1 MDYSIGFTALPNS
14 DAEIQGLASHLN
26 QLLAQAPLTTF
37 AVVSSTVQFILAAA
51 HTNPTPS
58 FIAEG
63 FQYLQIGTITPNHTL
78 GMDLTAAGAAH
89 FQADITKRKQES
101 LDLYLQHIQT
111 NNAAITAIYGQQAA
125 ALDAFINNRPA
136 QVQQAIDGILGIQ
149 PPLLADMDA
158 LRAMRTARDDRIQ
171 SGASGKLA
179 SVLNEVGIPQPLRE
193 KLAACLL
200 DAMVKNCT
208 KSREARAQITNRT
221 RLDDIAR
228 TFDPQANLGKV
239 MPGSDAFIRHVAD
252 IEAAFVH
259 HIQAG
264 DVQASQVGGSLLTTR
279 SGNVLQPALQ
289 QFAAYVKAQIGTADL
304 EVAAQ
309 LTFDQ
314 AMVTYGLLSEL
325 LATARQLLERIRL
338 QVADSSNGAVIF
350 TGLGLYVPDDID
362 EYLTAMNR
370 FQAPLQRN
378 DANHFCST
386 YFNSLDVPL
395 IQTTAG
401 GFSFYNSDE
410 GLFAVDLATPP
421 VLQTPSGNL
430 DLSTGVHTQMGS
442 LDNDAI
448 KRLLA
453 PSRGFS
459 FNKRRSYLPLYVFG
473 GQPMQMLPHILW
485 QKSTGG
491 GHGIGR
497 ADGIYD
503 NDYLWS
509 IDPGWLTVLTHND
522 PAQNDA
528 VIAAIGRFLGLDLQ
542 QFVPKDPQYWLE
554 AQDAGYRYV
563 FYRRELGNNQDDEY
577 YVLCNMPKLGSRVPL
592 YYFRKIAF
600 GQNNLLSRKVI
611 KDIEQ
616 SGNRPY
622 PHDVNPV
629 FQDGVREFGIS
640 LPLAFSLDGN
650 RQQFNS
656 DKHQFSVIKNRGNPL
671 TTNPRLRKNAGAVM
685 STIRPYCPVP
695 LNAGNAYLGSSELVQ
710 TVVVPKAPPASAT
723 ALAFFQQARRT
734 EAKQVVT
741 DQEWCHLRGHGDGGE
756 ERVGNFV
763 AGSNHCNTEQLAI
776 ESAQRQSTHAGQAD
790 YRLFT
795 TAYLLP
801 DASMNTVGDRSY
813 LLVDAKYLQR
823 AYADKPASDL
833 TVQHDLNRTAA
844 NAPIAAFIRYRI
856 YRHDGQQRHKLFEHL
871 FEGQNEFF
879 DKNQYNILQFAVRWS
894 LDEAGVT
901 AELQAF
907 VEEIQQQAGQV

>member
-14 DAEIQGLASHLN
+14 DVEIQGLVSHLN

-63 FQYLQIGTITPNHTL
+63 FQYLQIGAITPNHTL
-78 GMDLTAAGAAH
+78 GMDLTAAGIAH
-89 FQADITKRKQES
+89 FQADIAKRKQES

-125 ALDAFINNRPA
+125 TLDAFINNRPA
-136 QVQQAIDGILGIQ
+136 QVQQAIDGILGVQ
-149 PPLLADMDA
+149 PPMLVMLDQILAMKTGSGKDQRIKTGAFSLLAA
-158 LRAMRTARDDRIQ
+158 LLNSQDIPLQLRI
-171 SGASGKLA
+171 KLA
-179 SVLNEVGIPQPLRE
+179 E
-193 KLAACLL
+193 LL
-200 DAMVKNCT
+200 MDEMVRSCQ
-208 KSREARAQITNRT
+208 KSPAARANEGNQA
-221 RLDDIAR
+221 RLSNA
-228 TFDPQANLGKV
+228 
-239 MPGSDAFIRHVAD
+239 
-252 IEAAFVH
+252 
-259 HIQAG
+259 
-264 DVQASQVGGSLLTTR
+264 VQARADLIAGVNNNNVQVTQVDASLLTTR
-279 SGNVLQPALQ
+279 MLNILHPALK
-289 QFAAYVKAQIGTADL
+289 QFAAHVKTLIGIADL
-304 EVAAQ
+304 EVAVQ
-309 LTFDQ
+309 LSFDQ
-314 AMVTYGLLSEL
+314 AMVTYGLLAEL

-338 QVADSSNGAVIF
+338 QVTNSSNGAVIF
-350 TGLGLYVPDDID
+350 AGLGLYVPDDLD
-362 EYLTAMNR
+362 EYLAAMNR
-370 FQAPLQRN
+370 FQVPVQRN

-386 YFNSLDVPL
+386 HFNSLDVPL

-401 GFSFYNSDE
+401 GFNFYNSDE

-509 IDPGWLTVLTHND
+509 IDPDWLMVLTHND

-554 AQDAGYRYV
+554 AQDTGYRYV

-629 FQDGVREFGIS
+629 FQDGNREFGIS

-650 RQQFNS
+650 RQQFNA

-685 STIRPYCPVP
+685 SAIRPYCPVP
-695 LNAGNAYLGSSELVQ
+695 LNAGNTYLASSELVQ
-710 TVVVPKAPPASAT
+710 TAVAPKAPPASAT
-723 ALAFFQQARRT
+723 ALAFFQQVRRT

-776 ESAQRQSTHAGQAD
+776 ESSQRQSTHAGQAD

-801 DASMNTVGDRSY
+801 DDSMNAVNGQSY
-813 LLVDAKYLQR
+813 LAVDTNYLQR
-823 AYADKPASDL
+823 AYVDKPAGDPK
-833 TVQHDLNRTAA
+833 VQHDLYRTAA

-879 DKNQYNILQFAVRWS
+879 DKNQYNILHFAVRWS
-894 LDEAGVT
+894 LDEAGVK
-901 AELQAF
+901 AELEAF

>member
-1 MDYSIGFTALPNS
+1 MA
-14 DAEIQGLASHLN
+14 
-26 QLLAQAPLTTF
+26 
-37 AVVSSTVQFILAAA
+37 
-51 HTNPTPS
+51 
-58 FIAEG
+58 
-63 FQYLQIGTITPNHTL
+63 
-78 GMDLTAAGAAH
+78 
-89 FQADITKRKQES
+89 K
-101 LDLYLQHIQT
+101 
-111 NNAAITAIYGQQAA
+111 
-125 ALDAFINNRPA
+125 
-136 QVQQAIDGILGIQ
+136 ID
-149 PPLLADMDA
+149 
-158 LRAMRTARDDRIQ
+158 
-171 SGASGKLA
+171 
-179 SVLNEVGIPQPLRE
+179 
-193 KLAACLL
+193 
-200 DAMVKNCT
+200 
-208 KSREARAQITNRT
+208 
-221 RLDDIAR
+221 
-228 TFDPQANLGKV
+228 
-239 MPGSDAFIRHVAD
+239 
-252 IEAAFVH
+252 
-259 HIQAG
+259 
-264 DVQASQVGGSLLTTR
+264 
-279 SGNVLQPALQ
+279 
-289 QFAAYVKAQIGTADL
+289 
-304 EVAAQ
+304 
-309 LTFDQ
+309 
-314 AMVTYGLLSEL
+314 
-325 LATARQLLERIRL
+325 
-338 QVADSSNGAVIF
+338 
-350 TGLGLYVPDDID
+350 
-362 EYLTAMNR
+362 
-370 FQAPLQRN
+370 
-378 DANHFCST
+378 
-386 YFNSLDVPL
+386 
-395 IQTTAG
+395 
-401 GFSFYNSDE
+401 
-410 GLFAVDLATPP
+410 
-421 VLQTPSGNL
+421 
-430 DLSTGVHTQMGS
+430 
-442 LDNDAI
+442 
-448 KRLLA
+448 
-453 PSRGFS
+453 
-459 FNKRRSYLPLYVFG
+459 
-473 GQPMQMLPHILW
+473 
-485 QKSTGG
+485 GG

-509 IDPGWLTVLTHND
+509 IDPDWLTVLANTVLANNGS
-522 PAQNDA
+522 AQNDA

-592 YYFRKIAF
+592 HYFRKVAF

-650 RQQFNS
+650 RQQFNA

-685 STIRPYCPVP
+685 SAIRPYCPVP
-695 LNAGNAYLGSSELVQ
+695 LNAGNAYLASSELVQ
-710 TVVVPKAPPASAT
+710 TVVAPKAPPASAT

-776 ESAQRQSTHAGQAD
+776 ESAQRQTTHAGQAD

-801 DASMNTVGDRSY
+801 DDSMNAVNGQSY
-813 LLVDAKYLQR
+813 LAVDTHYLQR
-823 AYADKPASDL
+823 AYVDKPAGDP

-894 LDEAGVT
+894 LDEAGVK
-901 AELQAF
+901 AELEAF